1 MKTADLCSLRDIDA
15 WDGSAFGGTKI
26 ALVCDDRVVAYLRD
40 DKPEI
45 PFPGLWDLPG
55 GGREGEENPI
65 ACALREVEEEF
76 GLSLGEGSVVKLRR
90 YEPGSPNGLST
101 WFCVASISSDQIEL
115 IRFGSEG
122 QRWLLMAIAEFLEHP
137 RAVPQLKNRLR
148 EALLESI

>member
-1 MKTADLCSLRDIDA
+1 MKTADPCPSRDIDA

-26 ALVCDDRVVAYLRD
+26 ALMCDDRVVAYLRD

-55 GGREGEENPI
+55 GGREGSENPI

-76 GLSLGEGSVVKLRR
+76 GLSLSEESVVKVRR
-90 YEPGSPNGLST
+90 YQPGSPNGLST
-101 WFCVASISSDQIEL
+101 WFCVAGISADQIEL

-122 QRWLLMAIAEFLEHP
+122 QRWLLMAVEEFLEHP
-137 RAVPQLKNRLR
+137 RAVSHLKNRLR
-148 EALLESI
+148 ETLSEPI